1 MKKIILAALVAFVSV
16 SANAQFWAGGSV
28 GFNTSKTSIDGN
40 ELSKENQFRLIPE
53 IGYKLN
59 DKWDI
64 AVALGYNHISGK
76 GIDSQ
81 NGFAINPYA
90 RYTFAQCGDFS
101 FFADGGF
108 SYGFNH
114 TSGVEDNLNAWEIA
128 IKPGISYALSEK
140 VSLVAHVGNVGWVFK
155 KQGDVK
161 ENTFDVGVTN
171 AITFGAYVSFDAP
184 KESEKIQRAFKK
196 AIQLFD

>member
-1 MKKIILAALVAFVSV
+1 MKKFILAALVAFVSV

-28 GFNTSKTSIDGN
+28 GFNTSKTTIDGN
-40 ELSKENQFRLIPE
+40 ELAKENQFRLTPE
-53 IGYKLN
+53 VGYKLN

-76 GIDSQ
+76 GTASQ

-108 SYGFNH
+108 AYGFNH
-114 TSGVEDNLNAWEIA
+114 ESGVEDNLNFWEIA
-128 IKPGISYALSEK
+128 IKPGIAYALSEK
-140 VSLVAHVGNVGWVFK
+140 VSLVAHVGNLGWQFAK
-155 KQGDVK
+155 KGDVK
-161 ENTFDVGVTN
+161 TNTFDINVTN
-171 AITFGAYVSFDAP
+171 AITFGAYVSF
-184 KESEKIQRAFKK
+184 
-196 AIQLFD
+196 

>member
-1 MKKIILAALVAFVSV
+1 MKKIILAALVAIVSV

-108 SYGFNH
+108 SYEFVH
-114 TSGVEDNLNAWEIA
+114 TSGVEDNINAWEIA

-140 VSLVAHVGNVGWVFK
+140 VSLVAHVGNLGWSFAK
-155 KQGDVK
+155 TGDVK
-161 ENTFDVGVTN
+161 ANEFDIEVTN
-171 AITFGAYVSFDAP
+171 AITFGAYVSF
-184 KESEKIQRAFKK
+184 
-196 AIQLFD
+196 